1 MVHYEK
7 IIEILNE
14 NMVLATGCTEPGA
27 IALTAA
33 AAADTLGEKVESM
46 EVIASGN
53 IIKNAYSAGIPGTDL
68 VGIEYA
74 AALGAVVA
82 APAKRLEVI
91 NGITEAQLRTAVA
104 MVKEK
109 KVQLSLAKVPEKL
122 YIEILAQGNGHSS
135 RAIIANIH
143 TNIVLLEK
151 DGQILLDKRTPAA
164 EGGAKDTS
172 VMDELSIA
180 KIYEFATTVDV
191 ETLDIIKQSVE
202 VNSAI
207 AAEGMRNPY
216 GLQIGRTMEQ
226 EIKAGIRSD
235 DMINYAM
242 MIAAAAADARMAGAD
257 YSVVS
262 NSGSGNQGIASS
274 MPAVAAA
281 DKLGKSREEM
291 LRAVTISS
299 LVAIYIKAQF
309 GRLSAFC
316 GATVAA
322 TGTACAMT
330 YLLGGGI
337 REMEYAVFNMIG
349 NVTGM
354 CCDGAKPDCAL
365 KIATCT
371 NAAMQAALMAMKG
384 IRIQS
389 NEGIV
394 DEDVEKTIRNF
405 CVLGNEGSIRLDQ
418 LMLEIMLNKTK

>member
-191 ETLDIIKQSVE
+191 GTLDIIKQSVE

-281 DKLGKSREEM
+281 EKLGKSREEM

>member
-104 MVKEK
+104 MVQEK

-122 YIEILAQGNGHSS
+122 YIEILAQGNVHSS

>member
-143 TNIVLLEK
+143 TNIILLEK

-180 KIYEFATTVDV
+180 KIYEFVTTVDV

-281 DKLGKSREEM
+281 EKLGKSREEM

>member
-164 EGGAKDTS
+164 EGSAKDTS

-281 DKLGKSREEM
+281 EKLGKSREEM

>member
-1 MVHYEK
+1 MVHYDK
-7 IIEILNE
+7 IIAILNE
-14 NMVLATGCTEPGA
+14 NMMLATGCTEPGA

-33 AAADTLGEKVESM
+33 AAAEKLAEPVEKLA
-46 EVIASGN
+46 VIASGN

-74 AALGAVVA
+74 AALGAIVA
-82 APAKRLEVI
+82 APEKKLEVI
-91 NGITEAQLRTAVA
+91 NGISKEQLDWAKS
-104 MVKEK
+104 MVQQK
-109 KVQLSLAKVPEKL
+109 KVSLDLAKVPEKL
-122 YIEILAQGNGHSS
+122 YIEVLATGAEHSAK
-135 RAIIANIH
+135 AIIANTH
-143 TNIVLLEK
+143 TNLVYLERDGQVLLDQRSPEAGVASG
-151 DGQILLDKRTPAA
+151 DNL
-164 EGGAKDTS
+164 
-172 VMDELSIA
+172 VMEELSIA

-207 AAEGMRNPY
+207 ADEGMRNPY
-216 GLQIGRTMEQ
+216 GLEIGRNIQ
-226 EIKAGIRSD
+226 KEIDAGLRAD

-242 MIAAAAADARMAGAD
+242 MRASAAADARMAGAD

-274 MPAVAAA
+274 MPAVALAER
-281 DKLGKSREEM
+281 LGKSREEC
-291 LRAVTISS
+291 LRAVAISS

-322 TGTACAMT
+322 TGTACAIT
-330 YLLGGGI
+330 YLLGGGVK
-337 REMEYAVFNMIG
+337 EMEYAIFNMIG

-371 NAAMQAALMAMKG
+371 NAAFQAALLAMKG
-384 IRIQS
+384 YRIQS

-394 DEDVEKTIRNF
+394 DNDVEKTISNF

-418 LMLEIMLNKTK
+418 LMLEIMLNKNK